1 MSVEARAYW
10 VAWSQISG
18 VGPTLLKRIHQR
30 FGDLAIAWEASGT
43 DLASVSGLGD
53 KSIQTILQQR
63 SQLNPQQL
71 LNQLCAKDP
80 LFWTP
85 ADEDYPRLLWEI
97 PSPPA
102 MLFYRGQP
110 DLAENMGNTPLIG
123 IVGTRYPTE
132 HGRRWTRK
140 ISMALV
146 QQGFSVVSGLAA
158 GIDGEAH
165 QSCLAAKGRTLAVLG
180 NGVDLAY
187 PPNHRN
193 LYQQIEQEGL
203 ILSEYAAG
211 TRPDRG
217 NFPARNRI
225 IAGLSRAVLVME
237 APERSGA
244 LITARYASEFGRD
257 VFTLP
262 NSPDVET
269 ARGCLRLIHQGAEI
283 IVHAEELIAM
293 LAEIPNLATKK
304 TEIDPGSTASTRQPS
319 SRPAVSPASTS
330 IKQEPPPHLSPE
342 QAKVLAA
349 IASDSTPFDA
359 IARKAGL
366 NPGDVS
372 AILLQLELSE
382 LVTQL
387 PGMCYR
393 RI

>member
-1 MSVEARAYW
+1 MSAAARAYW

-30 FGDLAIAWEASGT
+30 FGDLGTAWQASGT

-53 KSIQTILQQR
+53 KSIRTILQQR

-71 LNQLCAKDP
+71 LDQQCTKDS

-85 ADEDYPRLLWEI
+85 ADENYPRLLWEI

-110 DLAENMGNTPLIG
+110 DLAENSGNTSLIG

-140 ISMALV
+140 ISMALAK
-146 QQGFSVVSGLAA
+146 QGFTVVSGLAA

-165 QSCLAAKGRTLAVLG
+165 QSCLATGGRTLAVLG
-180 NGVDLAY
+180 NGIDIAY

-193 LYQQIEQEGL
+193 LYQKIEREGL

-211 TRPDRG
+211 TKPDRG

-225 IAGLSRAVLVME
+225 IAGLSRAILVME

-283 IVHAEELIAM
+283 IVHAEELMAM
-293 LAEIPNLATKK
+293 LAEIPNLTAQNTK
-304 TEIDPGSTASTRQPS
+304 
-319 SRPAVSPASTS
+319 TS
-330 IKQEPPPHLSPE
+330 NSVDKLTF
-342 QAKVLAA
+342 L
-349 IASDSTPFDA
+349 
-359 IARKAGL
+359 
-366 NPGDVS
+366 
-372 AILLQLELSE
+372 
-382 LVTQL
+382 
-387 PGMCYR
+387 
-393 RI
+393 